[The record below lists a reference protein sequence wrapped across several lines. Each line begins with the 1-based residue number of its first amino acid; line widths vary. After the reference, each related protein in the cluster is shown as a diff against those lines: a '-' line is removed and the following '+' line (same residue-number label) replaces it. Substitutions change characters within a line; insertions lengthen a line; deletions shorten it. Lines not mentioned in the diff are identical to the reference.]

1 MNVADALSWRAKLES
16 LRWLL
21 RGGPSRRALR
31 RELGALLPTPEMLGP
46 CRLRYA
52 RVGPGRRLTG
62 YYDALIRVEGTE
74 SYCARPVAVTWG
86 SDGDADPP
94 YGTADLAAIE
104 AAAARYGVAAPFRQL
119 GADVPAWGMR
129 VQVSPLDARIPQLVR
144 LSDPRYVR
152 QVVSG
157 AYAARVAAPDQA
169 LARRYAVTSIRYRPG
184 KRHVLRY
191 DSLDAPEGETI
202 FAKLYHSEKGGQVF
216 RAATQVADWL
226 AEHGQHVTS
235 VRPLAYVAEDLVVLY
250 PRVSGAP
257 LYERL
262 RRPGRGV
269 GRCLGRAG
277 AALQALH
284 QLPSAAAGPLRILDF
299 AAELR
304 EIEREIAHV
313 PALLPLVGTAI
324 RAVLDRARELH
335 ARLPQEPPTFAHR
348 DFKCEH
354 LLAAPGSLTLIDFD
368 RCAFADPAFDLGK
381 LLADLR
387 WWFSAYDQAGLEQA
401 QAQVLAGYAP
411 GTERL
416 VRARLWEAVELV
428 HMTVLRARLFERHAA
443 SRTERLIGRAEA
455 VVRTLQVTLGASG
468 SGVRGGRPV
477 AIPR

>member
-1 MNVADALSWRAKLES
+1 VNVADALSWRAKRDGI
-16 LRWLL
+16 RWLL
-21 RGGPSRRALR
+21 RGGPPRRALR
-31 RELGALLPTPEMLGP
+31 RELGALLPAPEMLGP

-52 RVGPGRRLTG
+52 RIGPGRRLTG
-62 YYDALIRVEGTE
+62 YYDALIHVEGTE

-94 YGTADLAAIE
+94 YGTGDLAAIE
-104 AAAARYGVAAPFRQL
+104 AAAARHGVAAPFRRL

-152 QVVSG
+152 QVVQG
-157 AYAARVAAPDQA
+157 ADAARAAAPD
-169 LARRYAVTSIRYRPG
+169 LARRWAVTSIRYRPG

-226 AEHGQHVTS
+226 AEHGQHVTA

-257 LYERL
+257 FYERL

-284 QLPSAAAGPLRILDF
+284 QLPPPAAGPLRILDF

-304 EIEREIAHV
+304 EIERETAHV
-313 PALLPLVGTAI
+313 SALLPQVGTAI
-324 RAVLDRARELH
+324 TAVLDRARELH

-368 RCAFADPAFDLGK
+368 RCAFADPAFDVGK

-387 WWFSAYDQAGLEQA
+387 WWFSAYAQAGLEQA
-401 QAQVLAGYAP
+401 QAEFLAGYAP
-411 GTERL
+411 STDRL

-428 HMTVLRARLFERHAA
+428 HMTVLRARLFEPHAA
-443 SRTERLIGRAEA
+443 SRTARLIGRAEA
-455 VVRTLQVTLGASG
+455 VVRELQVTLGASG
-468 SGVRGGRPV
+468 SGVSGGRPV
-477 AIPR
+477 AVPR